1 MAKKIINFVK
11 EDAEKILDIIFLIN
25 QIGLKNYDKNW
36 RKIHKEM
43 GISASQK
50 VKLSGVEYHY
60 REKTQP
66 KDKRRKPI
74 PKLNYANVV
83 YKDYKYYVS
92 YNYNNH
98 TEERYYIIQSYYC
111 YDRGEQIER
120 MDV

>member
-1 MAKKIINFVK
+1 MAREIVNFVK
-11 EDAEKILDIIFLIN
+11 EDAEKILDIVFLIN

-50 VKLSGVEYHY
+50 VKLNGVEYHY

-92 YNYNNH
+92 YNWNSH
-98 TEERYYIIQSYYC
+98 TEERYYRIQSYYC

-120 MDV
+120 IDV